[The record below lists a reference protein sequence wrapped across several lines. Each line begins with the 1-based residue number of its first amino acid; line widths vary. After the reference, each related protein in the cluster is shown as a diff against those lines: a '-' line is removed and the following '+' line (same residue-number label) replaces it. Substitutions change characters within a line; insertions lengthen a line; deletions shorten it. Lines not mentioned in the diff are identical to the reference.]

1 MAHTHLSM
9 PRVHYARLSVL
20 EAMRSQQEAAEI
32 EADFTD
38 ALNLCDP
45 QPNDMAPNDI
55 ALTTVSQPKSEVQW
69 AVENWEI
76 I

>member
-1 MAHTHLSM
+1 M

-45 QPNDMAPNDI
+45 QPNDTAPNDI
-55 ALTTVSQPKSEVQW
+55 ALTTVSQP
-69 AVENWEI
+69 
-76 I
+76 

>member
-1 MAHTHLSM
+1 MCCPELH
-9 PRVHYARLSVL
+9 PYAWLSVL

-45 QPNDMAPNDI
+45 PNDAVPNDI
-55 ALTTVSQPKSEVQW
+55 ALTTVSQPKSEVPR
-69 AVENWEI
+69 AMENWEMM
-76 I
+76 